1 MSHQNQI
8 KYRAGQSQTFV
19 ATRSFSLGASGI
31 TVPEGSEL
39 EFDGTAVS
47 YAGLSPTVMP
57 QLRGAIRAGWVVP
70 ATSYDPN
77 APAQRPQPAGMTMR
91 DAEGGNPMDPK
102 PRRPVGMSVD
112 EEEREVGNVAQHAAA
127 TREGNRTNYRRD
139 RTPREESTAGQ
150 RFHGVAVEQQ
160 DGVEVPGSHFQTK
173 AGKESRDASVDIT
186 HAGSAIAAANKV
198 KVRPGKGRTRE
209 ELIRDAIERGGL
221 TADELAEYQEELAS
235 MRAIHGYVEPEV
247 VRQMPTPQNQQ
258 REGFDLNLSVGG
270 GTAIADMGGTGQTG
284 EVEQVTEEGM
294 TFTRTASPK
303 KPQPQPQTRLVS
315 KAASREP
322 TEADD
327 DLCRKIATAICKDF
341 PANYVFTDPPRKK
354 IARLQADYDDRPD
367 IIRAV
372 CAAESDMN
380 IKARLVEEF
389 PEAF

>member
-8 KYRAGQSQTFV
+8 RYRAGQSQTFV
-19 ATRSFSLGASGI
+19 ATRSFSLGSSGI

-47 YAGLSPTVMP
+47 YAGLAPTVMP

-70 ATSYDPN
+70 QESYDPH

-112 EEEREVGNVAQHAAA
+112 EEEREVGNVAEHAEA
-127 TREGNRTNYRRD
+127 TRQGNRVNYRRQ
-139 RTPREESTAGQ
+139 RTPRHESTAGQ
-150 RFHGVAVEQQ
+150 RFDGVAVEPQ
-160 DGVEVPGSHFQTK
+160 DGVEVPGIVLQTK
-173 AGKESRDASVDIT
+173 AGKEARDTSVDISR
-186 HAGSAIAAANKV
+186 AGSAISQANKV
-198 KVRPGKGRTRE
+198 KIRPGRGRTRE
-209 ELIRDAIERGGL
+209 ELIRDAIDRGGL
-221 TADELAEYQEELAS
+221 TAEELEEYQEELAAAQ
-235 MRAIHGYVEPEV
+235 AIHGYQPPEV
-247 VRQMPTPQNQQ
+247 VRQMPAPQNQQ
-258 REGFDLNLSVGG
+258 REGFDMNLSVGG
-270 GTAIADMGGTGQTG
+270 GVEVADMGGTGQTG
-284 EVEQVTEEGM
+284 ETEVVTEEGM

-303 KPQPQPQTRLVS
+303 RPPPQQQTRVVS

-327 DLCRKIATAICKDF
+327 DLCRKIATAVCSDF

-372 CAAESDMN
+372 AAAETDMD